1 VVRPN
6 GRGVVG
12 LRSTSQG
19 RCEPDWRSTIPKV
32 SGPTVLIMA
41 AGEGTRMRSSV
52 PKMLHPVCGRP
63 MIAWPVLAA
72 REAGAERVCV
82 IVSPDRNLSDAL
94 PDGTETVVQ
103 SHADGTGGAI
113 RAALDTIAGADSV
126 IVLNGDHPLVTAE
139 HLTEVAQVHRDA
151 GAAATVVTV
160 DRPDPE
166 SLGRVLRDASGD
178 FDSIVETKHPEGIA
192 PEVLAIHEVNT
203 NTFAFDAPALA
214 DAIARITNDNAAG
227 EYYIGDA
234 LNLLRAEGKRI
245 IVHKVDDVSV
255 NIGVNNRAELAA
267 VNEVARRRINER
279 HMLAG
284 VTITDPAAAWIDADV
299 EIESDAV
306 IEPGTTLRGATRIGR
321 ASIVGPNTT
330 LIDSAVG
337 AEVTAPHSYVVQS
350 EIADRCSV
358 GPFAYLRPGTVL
370 AEGAKAGTF
379 VELKNTRVG
388 RGTKVPH
395 LSYLGDADVGDETN
409 IGAATITA
417 NYDGFRKHRTKIGNR
432 VHTSVDTTLVAPVS
446 IGDGAYTAAN
456 SAITEDVPPGALGIA
471 RPRQEN
477 IEGYA
482 DKKAR
487 EQTDQGDTEDS

>member
-1 VVRPN
+1 
-6 GRGVVG
+6 
-12 LRSTSQG
+12 
-19 RCEPDWRSTIPKV
+19 
-32 SGPTVLIMA
+32 MA

-63 MIAWPVLAA
+63 MVAWPVLAA
-72 REAGAERVCV
+72 RDAGAERVCV
-82 IVSPDRNLSDAL
+82 IVSPERNLSAAL
-94 PDGTETVVQ
+94 PEDTETVVQ
-103 SHADGTGGAI
+103 SHSDGTGGAI
-113 RAALDTIAGADSV
+113 RAALDVIADADTV
-126 IVLNGDHPLVTAE
+126 LVLNGDHPLVTGE
-139 HLTEVAQVHRDA
+139 HLKEVVEVHRDA
-151 GAAATVVTV
+151 RAAATVVTV
-160 DRPDPE
+160 DRDDPE
-166 SLGRVLRDASGD
+166 SLGRVVRDAAGE
-178 FDSIVETKHPEGIA
+178 FERIVETKHPVGISA
-192 PEVLAIHEVNT
+192 EILAIHEVNT

-214 DAIARITNDNAAG
+214 GAISRIDNDNAAG

-234 LNLLRAEGKRI
+234 LKLLRDEGKR
-245 IVHKVDDVSV
+245 VVAHKVDDVTV
-255 NIGVNNRAELAA
+255 NVGVNNRAELAA
-267 VNEVARRRINER
+267 VSAAVRRRILER

-284 VTITDPAAAWIDADV
+284 VTVTDPGATWIDADV
-299 EIESDAV
+299 EIEPDAV
-306 IEPGTTLRGATRIGR
+306 IEPATTLRGQTRVGR

-330 LIDSAVG
+330 LIDSTIG
-337 AEVTAPHSYVVQS
+337 AEVTVPHSYVVQS
-350 EIADRCSV
+350 EVADGCSI

-409 IGAATITA
+409 VGAATITA

-446 IGDGAYTAAN
+446 IGDGAYTGAN

-471 RPRQEN
+471 RPKQEN

-487 EQTDQGDTEDS
+487 EQTDEGDTEDS

>member
-1 VVRPN
+1 
-6 GRGVVG
+6 
-12 LRSTSQG
+12 
-19 RCEPDWRSTIPKV
+19 V

-63 MIAWPVLAA
+63 MIAWPVIAA
-72 REAGAERVCV
+72 QEAGADRVCV
-82 IVSPDRNLSDAL
+82 IVSPERNVADAL

-103 SHADGTGGAI
+103 SRPDGTGGAV
-113 RAALDTIAGADSV
+113 RAALGAIEGADSV
-126 IVLNGDHPLVTAE
+126 IVLNGDHPLVTGE
-139 HLTEVAQVHRDA
+139 HLREVTQVHRDA

-160 DRPDPE
+160 DRPDAE
-166 SLGRVLRDASGD
+166 SLGRIVRDASGD
-178 FDSIVETKHPEGIA
+178 FDRIVETKHPEGIP
-192 PEVLAIHEVNT
+192 PEILAIHEVNT

-214 DAIARITNDNAAG
+214 DAIGRITNDNAAG

-234 LNLLRAEGKRI
+234 LNLLRAEGKRVI
-245 IVHKVDDVSV
+245 AHKVDDVSV
-255 NIGVNNRAELAA
+255 NIGVNNRAELARVA
-267 VNEVARRRINER
+267 AIARRRILER

-284 VTITDPAAAWIDADV
+284 VTITDPCATWIDADV
-299 EIESDAV
+299 EIEPDTV
-306 IEPGTTLRGATRIGR
+306 IEPGTTLRGRTRIGR
-321 ASIVGPNTT
+321 ASIIGPHTT
-330 LIDSAVG
+330 LIDSTLG

-350 EIADRCSV
+350 EIADRCSI

-409 IGAATITA
+409 VGAATITA
-417 NYDGFRKHRTKIGNR
+417 NYDGFRKHRTKIGHR

-487 EQTDQGDTEDS
+487 EETDEGDPEGS

>member
-1 VVRPN
+1 
-6 GRGVVG
+6 
-12 LRSTSQG
+12 
-19 RCEPDWRSTIPKV
+19 
-32 SGPTVLIMA
+32 MA

-63 MIAWPVLAA
+63 MVAWPVLAA

-82 IVSPDRNLSDAL
+82 IVSPERNLSAAL
-94 PDGTETVVQ
+94 TEGTETVVQ
-103 SHADGTGGAI
+103 SHPDGTGGAI
-113 RAALDTIAGADSV
+113 RAALDVIAGADTV
-126 IVLNGDHPLVTAE
+126 VVLNGDHPLVTGE
-139 HLTEVAQVHRDA
+139 HLQQVAQVHRDA
-151 GAAATVVTV
+151 KAAATVVTV
-160 DRPDPE
+160 DRDDPE
-166 SLGRVLRDASGD
+166 SLGRVVRDAAGE
-178 FDSIVETKHPEGIA
+178 FERIVETKHPEGIA
-192 PEVLAIHEVNT
+192 PEILAIHEVNT
-203 NTFAFDAPALA
+203 NTFAFDAAALA
-214 DAIARITNDNAAG
+214 DAISRIDNDNAAG

-234 LNLLRAEGKRI
+234 LKLLREEGKRVI
-245 IVHKVDDVSV
+245 AHKVDDVTV
-255 NIGVNNRAELAA
+255 NIGVNNRAELATVA
-267 VNEVARRRINER
+267 AEVRGRILER

-284 VTITDPAAAWIDADV
+284 VTVTDPGATWIEADV
-299 EIESDAV
+299 EIEPDAV
-306 IEPGTTLRGATRIGR
+306 IEPGTTLRGQTRIGR

-330 LIDSAVG
+330 LIDSTIG

-350 EIADRCSV
+350 EVADGCSV

-409 IGAATITA
+409 VGAATITA

-446 IGDGAYTAAN
+446 IGDGAYTGAN

-471 RPRQEN
+471 RPKQEN

-487 EQTDQGDTEDS
+487 EQTDEGDTEDS

>member
-1 VVRPN
+1 V
-6 GRGVVG
+6 
-12 LRSTSQG
+12 
-19 RCEPDWRSTIPKV
+19 EPFRSTIPQV

-82 IVSPDRNLSDAL
+82 IVSPERDLSAVL

-103 SHADGTGGAI
+103 PSADGTGGAI
-113 RAALDTIAGADSV
+113 RAALDVLADAETV
-126 IVLNGDHPLVTAE
+126 VVLNGDHPLVTADL
-139 HLTEVAQVHRDA
+139 LTDVVQVHRDA

-160 DRPDPE
+160 DRDDPE
-166 SLGRVLRDASGD
+166 SLGRVVRDANGD
-178 FDSIVETKHPEGIA
+178 FERIVETKHPEGIA
-192 PEVLAIHEVNT
+192 PEILAIHEVNT
-203 NTFAFDAPALA
+203 NTFAFDAAALA
-214 DAIARITNDNAAG
+214 DAIQRISNDNAAG

-234 LNLLRAEGKRI
+234 LRLLREEGGRVI
-245 IVHKVDDVSV
+245 AHKVDDVTV
-255 NIGVNNRAELAA
+255 NVGVNNRAELAA
-267 VNEVARRRINER
+267 VAAEARDRILNR

-284 VTITDPAAAWIDADV
+284 VTVTDPGATWVDADV
-299 EIESDAV
+299 EIEPDTV
-306 IEPGTTLRGATRIGR
+306 IEPGTMLRGRTRVGR
-321 ASIVGPNTT
+321 ASVVGPHTT
-330 LIDSAVG
+330 VIDSAIGSAATV
-337 AEVTAPHSYVVQS
+337 AHSYLVES
-350 EIADRCSV
+350 EVGDGCSV

-395 LSYLGDADVGDETN
+395 LSYLGDADVGEGTN
-409 IGAATITA
+409 VGAATITA
-417 NYDGFRKHRTKIGNR
+417 NYDGFRKHRTKIGDR

-446 IGDGAYTAAN
+446 IGDDAYTGAN

-471 RPRQEN
+471 RPDQKN
-477 IEGYA
+477 VEGYA
-482 DKKAR
+482 EKKAR
-487 EQTDQGDTEDS
+487 EAKEEGDPKDS